1 MKSTYYRELQKYIA
15 AGMSKVDAQLKLEE
29 DYFDFVKSRGLQ
41 YRNNSIKSGGH
52 QFRNPHAKRKHVKTC
67 ETGPYNGPRKQTE
80 RHHGPVI

>member
-29 DYFDFVKSRGLQ
+29 DYSLKSCGLQ
-41 YRNNSIKSGGH
+41 FKSL
-52 QFRNPHAKRKHVKTC
+52 HAKRKRRSKDIL
-67 ETGPYNGPRKQTE
+67 TE

>member
-41 YRNNSIKSGGH
+41 YRSL
-52 QFRNPHAKRKHVKTC
+52 HAKRKRRSKDI
-67 ETGPYNGPRKQTE
+67 QTE

>member
-1 MKSTYYRELQKYIA
+1 MKSTYYHDLQKYIA

-29 DYFDFVKSRGLQ
+29 DYFVM
-41 YRNNSIKSGGH
+41 SGGH

-67 ETGPYNGPRKQTE
+67 ETGPYNDPRKQTE